1 MTRVIDRRRSLAWL
15 GASALSPLATGS
27 RAQAVY
33 PSKPVR
39 IVVPF
44 PPGGG
49 TDVVAR
55 LFAARLGAS
64 LGQAFIVDN
73 RAGATGTIGTTQ
85 AAQSPADGY
94 TLLVGSLSSHVLAPL
109 TTEGKSSD
117 PVRDFSP
124 VALLAYHP
132 MALVVHPSVKATTL
146 REFIALGQRVE
157 PPLFY
162 GSIGIGSVF
171 HFAAAEFVQ
180 LAGIRSEHVPYK
192 GAAPAMADLLGGQTQ
207 WMFDT
212 IQSSLPHI
220 QKGSLRAL
228 AVTGQSRSPLLP
240 QVPTLAEAGYP
251 AYQVISWVGMLA
263 PAATPGEIV
272 ERLATET
279 RKLAADAEF
288 VEQARRT
295 GTDVPTSS
303 PADFRR
309 LIATDQKRYGEQYAR
324 IHLAGK

>member
-1 MTRVIDRRRSLAWL
+1 VNTGIDRRQGLAWL
-15 GASALSPLATGS
+15 GAAAMAPRFAH
-27 RAQAVY
+27 AQGAY
-33 PSKPVR
+33 PTKAIRV
-39 IVVPF
+39 IVPF

-55 LFAARLGAS
+55 MFAARLSSG
-64 LGQAFIVDN
+64 LGQPVVIDN
-73 RAGATGTIGTTQ
+73 RAGATGVIGTTQ
-85 AAQSPADGY
+85 VAQAPPDGY

-109 TTEGKSSD
+109 TSEGKASD
-117 PVRDFSP
+117 PVRDFAP

-132 MALVVHPSVKATTL
+132 MVLIAHPAVKASSL
-146 REFIALGQRVE
+146 REFVALGQRAD

-162 GSIGIGSVF
+162 GSIGNGSVF
-171 HFAAAEFVQ
+171 HFAAAEFAQ
-180 LAGIRSEHVPYK
+180 LAGIRAEHVPYK

-220 QKGSLRAL
+220 QKGSLKPL
-228 AVTGQSRSPLLP
+228 AVTGQSRPTLLP

-251 AYQVISWVGMLA
+251 AYKVISWVGMMA
-263 PAATPGEIV
+263 PAATPPELV
-272 ERLATET
+272 ERIAAET
-279 RKLAADAEF
+279 RKLSSDADS

-295 GTDVPTSS
+295 GTDVPPSS
-303 PADFRR
+303 PAEFRR
-309 LIATDQKRYGEQYAR
+309 LIVTDQKRYTEQYAR